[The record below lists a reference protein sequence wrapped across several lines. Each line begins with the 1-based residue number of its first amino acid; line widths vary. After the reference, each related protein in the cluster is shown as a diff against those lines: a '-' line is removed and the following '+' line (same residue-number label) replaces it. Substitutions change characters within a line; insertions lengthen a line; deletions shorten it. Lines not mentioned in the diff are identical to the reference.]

1 MEIVGRLTANAE
13 VKTVKG
19 DRRVVNFSVAVND
32 RYRPKGG
39 EAKELVIFFNCSYWV
54 SDAIARHLAKSTLV
68 QLTGRLSVNA
78 WNDMKGEAKATLNF
92 HVNEIKLLGKSGS
105 NGKTQSEPVAETASD
120 DLPF

>member
-13 VKTVKG
+13 VKKVKD
-19 DRRVVNFSVAVND
+19 DRRVVNFSVAMND
-32 RYRPKGG
+32 RYRPKGR
-39 EAKELVIFFNCSYWV
+39 EVIELTNFFNCSYWV
-54 SDAIARHLAKSTLV
+54 SDAIARHLTKSTLV

-78 WNDMKGEAKATLNF
+78 WNNMKGEAKATLNF

-105 NGKTQSEPVAETASD
+105 NGKSQNEPVAETAAD